1 MNIMQPEA
9 LNAEG
14 KRNNIEYG
22 YRLLVWP
29 DFLKGQVRR
38 GLRRRRHGMDGK
50 GRKKPPP
57 GVCVGNGWGLGLGG
71 QL

>member
-1 MNIMQPEA
+1 MQPEA

-14 KRNNIEYG
+14 KRNNIENG

-29 DFLKGQVRR
+29 DLLKGLSLERAQKEETW
-38 GLRRRRHGMDGK
+38 HGWQGEEK
-50 GRKKPPP
+50 IPP
-57 GVCVGNGWGLGLGG
+57 GVWVGNGCGLGLGG